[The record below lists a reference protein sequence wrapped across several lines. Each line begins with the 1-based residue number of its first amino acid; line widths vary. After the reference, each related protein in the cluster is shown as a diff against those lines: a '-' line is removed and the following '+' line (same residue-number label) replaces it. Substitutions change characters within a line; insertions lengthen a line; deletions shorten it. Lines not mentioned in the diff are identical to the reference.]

1 MTGTRD
7 PAGPLPLRVGVAEAE
22 GVVLACGAPGA
33 TAAPAVAAFASTT
46 APVIKAAGA
55 AADRILAFLRILPPL
70 FASVWRQD
78 SMAARPVDLGCEPSS
93 AGRRRRSWKVR
104 VDSTR

>member
-7 PAGPLPLRVGVAEAE
+7 PAEPGPPEG
-22 GVVLACGAPGA
+22 GVVLAGDVVLAGGVAPGEA
-33 TAAPAVAAFASTT
+33 ALGVIAAPAVAAFASTM

-78 SMAARPVDLGCEPSS
+78 SKAAQAFDLGC
-93 AGRRRRSWKVR
+93 
-104 VDSTR
+104 

>member
-7 PAGPLPLRVGVAEAE
+7 SAEPVPPLG
-22 GVVLACGAPGA
+22 GVVLAGEVVLAVGVVLAEGAVLALVAPAVAATCGAAPGA
-33 TAAPAVAAFASTT
+33 ALGVIAAPAVAAFASTM

-70 FASVWRQD
+70 FASV
-78 SMAARPVDLGCEPSS
+78 
-93 AGRRRRSWKVR
+93 
-104 VDSTR
+104 